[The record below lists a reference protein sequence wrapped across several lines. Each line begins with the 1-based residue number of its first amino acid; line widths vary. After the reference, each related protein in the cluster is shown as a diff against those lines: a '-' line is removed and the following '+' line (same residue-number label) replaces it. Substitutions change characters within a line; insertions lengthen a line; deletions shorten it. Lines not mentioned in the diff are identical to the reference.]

1 MEEKTFRS
9 ISQDVMD
16 ARRYNVKLNYT
27 PEEIAT
33 DLLTTAKVLIIDL
46 EKFLSL
52 GMQEPAKRV
61 RFNTKIMETLGKSF
75 RIQSINAMHEHK
87 KSKSPTK

>member
-52 GMQEPAKRV
+52 
-61 RFNTKIMETLGKSF
+61 
-75 RIQSINAMHEHK
+75 
-87 KSKSPTK
+87 